1 MSFSGLVC
9 CDYVRRQTDNM
20 HFPSISLT
28 RKSAGVALCS
38 PILYAKNISD
48 HFARNWKPTDLSVET
63 SGNLFSRERLLE
75 SQGYDVVSA
84 PDGRKALHMFT
95 TLPVDLVV
103 LDFGMPEMD
112 GGMVAQEIKRHDPK
126 VPVIMISA
134 MQVPEDALASVDCF
148 IRKAEDPT
156 VLFGKIKE
164 LLSLSAR
171 P

>member
-1 MSFSGLVC
+1 MQSNPL
-9 CDYVRRQTDNM
+9 RQR
-20 HFPSISLT
+20 F
-28 RKSAGVALCS
+28 
-38 PILYAKNISD
+38 SD
-48 HFARNWKPTDLSVET
+48 HSARNGSRLILSVDDEPVI
-63 SGNLFSRERLLE
+63 LFSRERLLE